1 MPASSENA
9 AKGPP
14 RALLEKFISLFNLSL
29 IYSFSLPRI
38 FDGAGAGGVLSLH
51 FVARLS
57 YLSTRALSL
66 LPLLSPPR
74 VFVFEALFL
83 LCTTAKGNGHEEFY
97 LLTLPETRWNPNPA
111 S

>member
-14 RALLEKFISLFNLSL
+14 RALPEKFISLFNLSL

-57 YLSTRALSL
+57 YLSTRALNL
-66 LPLLSPPR
+66 LPLLSP
-74 VFVFEALFL
+74 L
-83 LCTTAKGNGHEEFY
+83 
-97 LLTLPETRWNPNPA
+97 
-111 S
+111 